1 MSLPDLRRALRLAAA
16 LATLGLAGCLRPL
29 YGPTASGERVDDVLA
44 AIQVGA
50 VAAPIGQEQL
60 GHQLRSE
67 LVFDLDGSGQPPPKR
82 FKLEIAVS
90 ERSTSPVV
98 DTETGR
104 ADSATLIGDADYTLS
119 TLDGGQVIAK
129 GRASGTATYD
139 RTPQRFANIRA
150 AREAEI
156 RLSKLLSEQIRTRL
170 AARLAAGVKL

>member
-1 MSLPDLRRALRLAAA
+1 MSSPDRPILRLAAV
-16 LATLGLAGCLRPL
+16 LAVAAVLSGCLRPL
-29 YGPTASGERVDDVLA
+29 YGPTASGARVDDVLA
-44 AIQVGA
+44 AIQVST
-50 VAAPIGQEQL
+50 VSTPVGQEQL

-82 FKLEIAVS
+82 YKLEVAVT
-90 ERSTSPVV
+90 ERSTSPIV

-104 ADSATLIGDADYTLS
+104 ADSATLVGDADYTLS

-139 RTPQRFANIRA
+139 RNTQRFANIRA

-170 AARLAAGVKL
+170 AARFVSGAPL